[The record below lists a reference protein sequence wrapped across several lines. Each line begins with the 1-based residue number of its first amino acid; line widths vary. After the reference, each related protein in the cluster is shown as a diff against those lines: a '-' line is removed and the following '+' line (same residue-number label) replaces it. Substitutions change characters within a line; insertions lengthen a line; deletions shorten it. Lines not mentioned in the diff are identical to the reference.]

1 MIKEPYNSEN
11 STLGRKSNRKKAAH
25 ALQAAREA
33 KLSQPAQIAPL
44 SIIAG
49 LAFLGWGI
57 HLFEKTFISVQTQYF
72 ILFFGAIVGMIVCKR
87 RLKYE
92 LTATLCYGLFVGAPL
107 PYGILATTNYY
118 FRDYKTE
125 KVQLDIIESGF
136 RSKGKSNCKAPYV
149 QVEFDNIN
157 KEINFGC
164 GYKESVSKYKSM
176 TFTVS
181 KGLWGY
187 TVYTNKLLNE

>member
-1 MIKEPYNSEN
+1 MIKETYNSEN

-25 ALQAAREA
+25 ALQSAREA
-33 KLSQPAQIAPL
+33 KLNQPGQIAPM

-49 LAFLGWGI
+49 LAFLYWGI
-57 HLFEKTFISVQTQYF
+57 HLFEKTFISVQTQF
-72 ILFFGAIVGMIVCKR
+72 LIFLFGAIVGLIVFGRYFK
-87 RLKYE
+87 LE
-92 LTATLCYGLFVGAPL
+92 ITATLCYGLLVGAPI
-107 PYGILATTNYY
+107 PYGFLATTNYY
-118 FRDYKTE
+118 LRDYKTE
-125 KVQLDIIESGF
+125 QVQLDILESGY

-164 GYKESVSKYKSM
+164 GYKGSVAKYKRI

-187 TVYTNKLLNE
+187 TVYTNKSLNN

>member
-1 MIKEPYNSEN
+1 LIKETYNSEN

-25 ALQAAREA
+25 ALQPAREA
-33 KLSQPAQIAPL
+33 KLNRPRHIAPL
-44 SIIAG
+44 SVISG
-49 LAFLGWGI
+49 LALFFWGNY
-57 HLFEKTFISVQTQYF
+57 LFEKTFISLQTQIF
-72 ILFFGAIVGMIVCKR
+72 ILLFGAIAGLIVFGKY
-87 RLKYE
+87 LKYG
-92 LTATLCYGLFVGAPL
+92 LTVTLCYGIFVGAPI

-118 FRDYKTE
+118 LRDTKTE
-125 KVQLDIIESGF
+125 KVQLDILGSGY

-157 KEINFGC
+157 KEVNFGC
-164 GYKESVSKYKSM
+164 GYEVSISKYKSV

-187 TVYTNKLLNE
+187 TVYTDRFLND

>member
-1 MIKEPYNSEN
+1 MIKETYNSEK

-25 ALQAAREA
+25 ALQSEREA
-33 KLSQPAQIAPL
+33 KLNQPGQIGPL

-49 LAFLGWGI
+49 LAFLFWGM
-57 HLFEKTFISVQTQYF
+57 HLFEKTFISVQTQF
-72 ILFFGAIVGMIVCKR
+72 VILLLGAIAGMIVFGRYFK
-87 RLKYE
+87 LE

-107 PYGILATTNYY
+107 PYGFLATTNYH

-125 KVQLDIIESGF
+125 QLQLDILESGY

-164 GYKESVSKYKSM
+164 GYKGSVSKYKSI
-176 TFTVS
+176 TLTVS

-187 TVYTNKLLNE
+187 TVYTNKLLND